1 MSVPSL
7 VALGSS
13 LDDLR
18 AAARAADGAGFE
30 SVWAAEFYD
39 RSATIALAAMAE
51 ATGGSEG
58 RIELGSGIMYG
69 FGRVPLVLAA
79 EARDLDALSGG
90 RFILGLGTGT
100 RRMMQ
105 GWHGLD
111 GLHPAPRV
119 EELVP
124 LLRRLWRLHE
134 GPIKHEGRFYRLDL
148 TPTAPPAKPL
158 RTDIPVYLAGVNPR
172 MVEAAGAVGDGLV
185 GHPLFTRR
193 YVEEVVRPALAK
205 GAARTGRDADVPIAG
220 YLICAIDD
228 DGDTARTEAAA
239 QIAFYST
246 VKSYDAI
253 HTLHGFEDEVAAIR
267 QRWRS
272 GDLAGMVGA
281 VSPAMV
287 EAMAIAGTPSEVRD
301 QAEGWKGAYE
311 KPLLYPPSLGG
322 GGRTAD
328 VVARITETFAGVDL

>member
-1 MSVPSL
+1 MSRPSL
-7 VALGSS
+7 VALGAS

-18 AAARAADGAGFE
+18 AAARTADAAGFE

-51 ATGGSEG
+51 ATGGADG

-111 GLHPAPRV
+111 GLHPAPRI

-148 TPTAPPAKPL
+148 TPTAPPARPL
-158 RTDIPVYLAGVNPR
+158 RTDIPVYLAGVNAR

-205 GAARTGRDADVPIAG
+205 GAARTGRDTDVPIAG

-228 DGDTARTEAAA
+228 DGDRARMEAAG

-253 HTLHGFEDEVAAIR
+253 HALHGFEDETAAIR
-267 QRWRS
+267 ERWRS
-272 GDLAGMVGA
+272 GDLLGMVGA

-287 EAMAIAGTPSEVRD
+287 EAMAIAGTPAEVRD
-301 QAEGWKGAYE
+301 QAEAWKGVYDQ
-311 KPLLYPPSLGG
+311 PLLYPPSTGG
-322 GGRTAD
+322 GGRTAE
-328 VVARITETFAGVDL
+328 VVGRITETFAGVEL

>member
-1 MSVPSL
+1 MPASL
-7 VALGSS
+7 VALGST

-18 AAARAADGAGFE
+18 AAARAGDEAGFE

-51 ATGGSEG
+51 ATGGADG
-58 RIELGSGIMYG
+58 RIGLGSGIMYG
-69 FGRVPLVLAA
+69 FGRTPLVLAA

-90 RFILGLGTGT
+90 RLILGLGTGT

-111 GLHPAPRV
+111 GDHPAPRV

-134 GPIKHEGRFYRLDL
+134 GPIKHEGRFYRLDI

-158 RTDIPVYLAGVNPR
+158 RTDIPVYLAGVNAR

-205 GAARTGRDADVPIAG
+205 GAARTGRDVDVPIAG

-228 DGDTARTEAAA
+228 DGDRARMEAAA

-253 HTLHGFEDEVAAIR
+253 HVLHGFEDETAAIR
-267 QRWRS
+267 ERWRA
-272 GDLAGMVGA
+272 GDLVGMVGA

-287 EAMAIAGTPSEVRD
+287 EAMAIAGTAAEVRE
-301 QAEGWKGAYE
+301 QAAAWKGVYE
-311 KPLLYPPSLGG
+311 RPLLYPPSMGG
-322 GGRTAD
+322 GARTAD
-328 VVARITETFAGVDL
+328 TIRRITETFAGVEL

>member
-1 MSVPSL
+1 VSAPSL
-7 VALGSS
+7 VALGAT

-18 AAARAADGAGFE
+18 EAARAADAAGFE

-51 ATGGSEG
+51 ATGGAGG
-58 RIELGSGIMYG
+58 RIQLGSGIMYG

-79 EARDLDALSGG
+79 EARDLDSLSGG
-90 RFILGLGTGT
+90 RLVLGLGTGT

-111 GLHPAPRV
+111 GLHPAPRI

-124 LLRRLWRLHE
+124 LLRKLWRLHE

-205 GAARTGRDADVPIAG
+205 GADRTGRPADVPVAG

-228 DGDTARTEAAA
+228 DGDRARTDAAA

-246 VKSYDAI
+246 VKSYDRI
-253 HTLHGFEDEVAAIR
+253 HALHGFEDATAAIR
-267 QRWRS
+267 ERWRS

-281 VSPAMV
+281 VPPEMV
-287 EAMAIAGTPSEVRD
+287 EAMALAGTPAEVRD
-301 QAEGWKGAYE
+301 QAAGWKGVYE
-311 KPLLYPPSLGG
+311 KPLLYPPSMGG
-322 GGRTAD
+322 GKRTAET
-328 VVARITETFAGVDL
+328 VARITETFAGVEL